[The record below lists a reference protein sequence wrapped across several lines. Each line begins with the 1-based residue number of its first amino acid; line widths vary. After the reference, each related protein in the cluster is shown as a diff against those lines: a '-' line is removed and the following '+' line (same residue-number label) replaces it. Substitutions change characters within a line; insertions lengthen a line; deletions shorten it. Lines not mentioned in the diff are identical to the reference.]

1 MNRSND
7 DVTPY
12 RPVNR
17 YRTAKHFDVIITLQP
32 RQREPQNQSGEMI
45 HSKSIR
51 RDESIKMDQE
61 R

>member
-1 MNRSND
+1 MNRTND

-17 YRTAKHFDVIITLQP
+17 YRTTRYFDVIITLQP